1 MQVNTKV
8 GDPLMFLCT
17 KVGEPLHQS
26 RCKPAMGID
35 LHQGITDFG
44 GEELRRHWGI
54 SVCNM
59 QV

>member
-26 RCKPAMGID
+26 RCKSALVID
-35 LHQGITDFG
+35 LHWRITDFG
-44 GEELRRHWGI
+44 AEEQQRHWLLF
-54 SVCNM
+54 
-59 QV
+59 

>member
-26 RCKPAMGID
+26 RFKPSMGID

-54 SVCNM
+54 SV
-59 QV
+59 